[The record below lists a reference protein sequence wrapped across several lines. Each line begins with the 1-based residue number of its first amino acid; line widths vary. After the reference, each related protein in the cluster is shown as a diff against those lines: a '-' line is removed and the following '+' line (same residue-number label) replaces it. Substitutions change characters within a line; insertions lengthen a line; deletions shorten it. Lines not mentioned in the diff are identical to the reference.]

1 MFWWKYFVCWV
12 KIFSESSY
20 GRFVLHTGA
29 AIKPQTIKVKTEM
42 GTRLRTVEIFFN
54 MVWSKQE
61 WVWKS
66 LYTVRT
72 LAGASFLS
80 QVRKV
85 LKLKRVPKLE
95 NILKRQEWTKA
106 VFKTKSFLQRFAK
119 ECYCYCE
126 IVRSSFWK
134 TCNSEKL
141 KVTGSQNPKHPEIDI
156 YRWGQCDL
164 TKTGV
169 FKTKSFHPAPASRQ
183 GQRLAKR
190 SVLKT
195 KSFLPASGQGQR
207 LARLGG
213 VAEQNESGDY

>member
-1 MFWWKYFVCWV
+1 MSWA
-12 KIFSESSY
+12 
-20 GRFVLHTGA
+20 R
-29 AIKPQTIKVKTEM
+29 
-42 GTRLRTVEIFFN
+42 
-54 MVWSKQE
+54 
-61 WVWKS
+61 VWKS

-95 NILKRQEWTKA
+95 NILKK
-106 VFKTKSFLQRFAK
+106 
-119 ECYCYCE
+119 Y
-126 IVRSSFWK
+126 IWK
-134 TCNSEKL
+134 TGMDQSCFQNKILSSKICKGVL
-141 KVTGSQNPKHPEIDI
+141 LLLWDCKVEFLENLQQRKIKGNRFSKSQTPWDWYI
-156 YRWGQCDL
+156 YIWGQCDL

>member
-1 MFWWKYFVCWV
+1 
-12 KIFSESSY
+12 
-20 GRFVLHTGA
+20 
-29 AIKPQTIKVKTEM
+29 M
-42 GTRLRTVEIFFN
+42 GTRLRKVEIFFN
-54 MVWSKQE
+54 MVWSEQQ
-61 WVWKS
+61 WARVWKS
-66 LYTVRT
+66 MYTVRT

-80 QVRKV
+80 QVRRV

-95 NILKRQEWTKA
+95 NILKK
-106 VFKTKSFLQRFAK
+106 
-119 ECYCYCE
+119 Y
-126 IVRSSFWK
+126 IWK
-134 TCNSEKL
+134 TGMDQSCFQNKILSSKICKGVL
-141 KVTGSQNPKHPEIDI
+141 LLLWDCKVEFLENLQQRGSQNTKHPEIDI

-207 LARLGG
+207 LARFGG